1 MKDDDSYL
9 DELYGELTEL
19 ASEKITDGIPV
30 EEVSALF
37 IRIGLEI
44 FRTTSSDEEF
54 NNMIDYLSDN
64 RHHIS
69 PLDSNNTNLH

>member
-1 MKDDDSYL
+1 MNEDDSYL

-19 ASEKITDGIPV
+19 AGEKIDDGVPV

-44 FRTTSSDEEF
+44 YRTMSSAEEF
-54 NNMIDYLSDN
+54 DIMVDYISDN

-69 PLDSNNTNLH
+69 SLDSDNTNLH